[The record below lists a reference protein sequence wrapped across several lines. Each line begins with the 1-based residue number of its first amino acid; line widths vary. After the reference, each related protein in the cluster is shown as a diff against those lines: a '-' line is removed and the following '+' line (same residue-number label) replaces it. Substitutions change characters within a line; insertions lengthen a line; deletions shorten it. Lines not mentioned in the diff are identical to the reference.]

1 MATTT
6 WTIAQ
11 LERNTSD
18 GGVTVVHWR
27 VSAVDGDYT
36 ASSYG
41 TVGCTPDPEAA
52 DWIAFDALTEADVL
66 AWVWASVDKDTT
78 EASLAAQIDADK
90 APTSATGMPGW
101 NNFNQRRSQWLRNKH
116 KPLRSTT

>member
-1 MATTT
+1 MAITT

-36 ASSYG
+36 ASAYG
-41 TVGCTPDPEAA
+41 TVGCTPNSGASNF
-52 DWIAFDALTEADVL
+52 IAFDDLTEAEVL
-66 AWVWASVDKDTT
+66 DWVWASVDKT
-78 EASLAAQIDADK
+78 EMQTALAAQIEADK
-90 APTSATGMPGW
+90 APTSATGLPW
-101 NNFNQRRSQWLRNKH
+101 
-116 KPLRSTT
+116 

>member
-18 GGVTVVHWR
+18 GGVTVAHWR

-36 ASSYG
+36 ASAYG
-41 TVGCTPDPEAA
+41 TCGFTPDASAEGFV
-52 DWIAFDALTEADVL
+52 AFDALTEAEVL
-66 AWVWASVDKDTT
+66 AWVQSSVDKDAT
-78 EASLAAQIDADK
+78 ETMLAGTIEADMN
-90 APTSATGMPGW
+90 PVTETGLPW
-101 NNFNQRRSQWLRNKH
+101 
-116 KPLRSTT
+116 